1 MVSFVQRLN
10 EAADRVTVALDAL
23 LPRAQGPEAQLLSA
37 MRYASL
43 AGGKRMRPFLA
54 LEAGRLFDADEKA
67 LLRAAVAIECI
78 HTYSLIHDDL
88 PCMDD
93 DDMRRGQPTVHKQW
107 DEATAVLAGDGLLTF
122 AFEVL
127 ADPDTHPDPQMRCL
141 LISGLARAS
150 GPQGMVAGQMID
162 MVGAGGAAGGSGS
175 PEGDMAAVTRM
186 NRLKTGALISFSV
199 DAGALIGGARDDQR
213 QALSRFATDIGL
225 AFQMADDLLDVEGSE
240 DEVGKAVAKDADAG
254 KVNFV
259 TLMGADGVR
268 QRMRLLAAQA
278 KGHLANFGL
287 RAKVLSEAVDFVLDR
302 RY

>member
-1 MVSFVQRLN
+1 MSPFETRLR

-141 LISGLARAS
+141 LITGLARAS

-162 MVGAGGAAGGSGS
+162 MLGADADAEDGA
-175 PEGDMAAVTRM
+175 ELAAVTRM

-199 DAGALIGGARDDQR
+199 DAGALIGGAREDQR
-213 QALSRFATDIGL
+213 QALSRYATDIGL
-225 AFQMADDLLDVEGSE
+225 AFQMADDLLDIEGSE
-240 DEVGKAVAKDADAG
+240 DEVGKAVAKDVTAG
-254 KVNFV
+254 KMNFV

-278 KGHLANFGL
+278 KSHLAIFGF
-287 RAKVLSEAVDFVLDR
+287 RAKVLAEAVDFILDR